1 MFGFFACVNKLNG
14 SLIINYF
21 ATGDPGSNLNW
32 FGIFSV
38 PCYGCPGWIRK
49 LLATSMGI
57 DHWPHCKQVL
67 NKFGNYDMISSL
79 VRLWYTQVSK
89 VMHLNCNMLH
99 RLSCILHTDNIP
111 SAILSTFT
119 SCFSKI
125 WGIINKCMWNS
136 RCFTYPKAKYTA
148 TLNSLREHR
157 LGYSSEFFVSE
168 KRVERIPPSS
178 NPYRNESKCD
188 GMEILVI
195 VKKILV
201 FYHLIK

>member
-57 DHWPHCKQVL
+57 DHWQHCKQVL

-79 VRLWYTQVSK
+79 VRLWYT
-89 VMHLNCNMLH
+89 
-99 RLSCILHTDNIP
+99 
-111 SAILSTFT
+111 
-119 SCFSKI
+119 
-125 WGIINKCMWNS
+125 
-136 RCFTYPKAKYTA
+136 
-148 TLNSLREHR
+148 
-157 LGYSSEFFVSE
+157 
-168 KRVERIPPSS
+168 
-178 NPYRNESKCD
+178 
-188 GMEILVI
+188 
-195 VKKILV
+195 
-201 FYHLIK
+201 